1 MIHQNNWHSKI
12 VENQRLIWN
21 RKEIKEKRIVV
32 DLFKRDLSTLAV
44 YWANVIKTSKGL
56 QQVILPSLTRWTHS
70 RQTPFPLYIII
81 KFFFL
86 LISLPTLRERYKIYA
101 KYRSNY
107 HVFFYFYWFTR
118 TCAQARSLF
127 SWASIFSLR
136 LTYMWTDSF
145 LLFVSL
151 TLFISLFFHIWKSW
165 TTFENGC
172 NNS

>member
-44 YWANVIKTSKGL
+44 YWANIIKTSKGL

-107 HVFFYFYWFTR
+107 QGFFFIFTGLRAHAHRRALCFLWLVYF
-118 TCAQARSLF
+118 
-127 SWASIFSLR
+127 
-136 LTYMWTDSF
+136 
-145 LLFVSL
+145 
-151 TLFISLFFHIWKSW
+151 H
-165 TTFENGC
+165 
-172 NNS
+172 